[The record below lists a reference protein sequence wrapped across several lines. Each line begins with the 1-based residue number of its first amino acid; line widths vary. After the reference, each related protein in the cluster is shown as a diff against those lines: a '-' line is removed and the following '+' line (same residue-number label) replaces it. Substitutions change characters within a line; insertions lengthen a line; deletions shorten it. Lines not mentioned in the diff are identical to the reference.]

1 MTTDSRTS
9 TIALVSGGNA
19 GIGLAVATRLAK
31 EHSYHVII
39 GARNA
44 AAGAH
49 VAASL
54 TTQGFPASSLQLD
67 LTSES
72 SVTAAARHIEVTYG
86 RLDVL
91 VNNAGILIDGFIPGR
106 TTRELFAQ
114 TFSTNVVGTACLTEA
129 CMPLLRRSA
138 LPRIV
143 FVSSRMAS
151 LAEGTNRAMPFFH
164 CDFKA
169 YDASKAAVNM
179 LALNYARLL
188 EEEGGLVNVACPGLV
203 STKLN
208 GHNPDGATPEV
219 GAQRIVELATLEK
232 GGPTATFSD
241 RDGRIPW

>member
-1 MTTDSRTS
+1 MTNDSRTS
-9 TIALVSGGNA
+9 TIALVSGGNT

-31 EHSYHVII
+31 EHGYHVTI

-44 AAGAH
+44 AAGAQ

-54 TTQGFPASSLQLD
+54 SSLGFLASSLQLD

-72 SVTAAARHIEVTYG
+72 SITAAAQHIESTYG

-91 VNNAGILIDGFIPGR
+91 ISNAGILLDGFIPGQTR
-106 TTRELFAQ
+106 RELFAQ
-114 TFSTNVVGTACLTEA
+114 TFDTNVIGTACLTEA
-129 CMPLLRRSA
+129 CLALLLRSA
-138 LPRIV
+138 LPRVV
-143 FVSSRMAS
+143 FVSSHMAS
-151 LAEGTNRAMPFFH
+151 LAEGTNRAMPFFN

-188 EEEGGLVNVACPGLV
+188 EGEGGLVNVACPGLV

-208 GHNPDGATPEV
+208 DHSPDGATPEV
-219 GAQRIVELATLEK
+219 GAQRIVELATCEK
-232 GGPTATFSD
+232 GGPTATFL
-241 RDGRIPW
+241 G